1 MFVGC
6 ERGKITW
13 KHWKI
18 EMWIFSEEFYVLVDC
33 QDLVGGLNRSSPIAV
48 KILKLVFGLIIFLR
62 ITRSFFRNV
71 IKVVIPKIS
80 ILCVIYHVQE
90 FIKLRSCEEPIAKS
104 AKEMGKVQSRWIV
117 IKLYVLLII
126 NIISYFSWDTSPI
139 VTTTLHFPSISLY
152 VPALLYHP
160 VFGVIGTKLHSQIHK
175 KFQLYP

>member
-71 IKVVIPKIS
+71 IKVVIPNIS

-152 VPALLYHP
+152 VPALSPSIWEWLAHLL
-160 VFGVIGTKLHSQIHK
+160 I
-175 KFQLYP
+175 QLNH